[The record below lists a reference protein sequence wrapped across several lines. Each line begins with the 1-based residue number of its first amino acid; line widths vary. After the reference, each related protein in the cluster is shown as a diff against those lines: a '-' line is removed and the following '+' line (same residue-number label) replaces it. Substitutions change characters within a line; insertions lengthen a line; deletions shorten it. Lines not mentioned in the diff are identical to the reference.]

1 MAQMPTLT
9 RRRPPAVARALRDAR
24 LAQERATPRAA
35 AAARRGAAR
44 RRARMAARAR
54 SPEPPGAPERTQTI
68 LALIGLGAERV
79 GELGTWAGDRS
90 AALRTEADSAWTNLR
105 SAAAWPS
112 LRSAARITL
121 LEAPAWLFQAMAIAM
136 GLAFVAAGALAAAR
150 AALGPAT
157 GSDLMGAVLPGLLVV
172 LLAMAAV
179 LMALYRLA
187 RGGEDQRPV
196 WLIGVATLMLAVS

>member
-1 MAQMPTLT
+1 MPQMPTLT

-54 SPEPPGAPERTQTI
+54 GPEPPGAPERTQTG
-68 LALIGLGAERV
+68 LALLGAGRV

-121 LEAPAWLFQAMAIAM
+121 LEAPAWLFQ
-136 GLAFVAAGALAAAR
+136 
-150 AALGPAT
+150 
-157 GSDLMGAVLPGLLVV
+157 
-172 LLAMAAV
+172 
-179 LMALYRLA
+179 
-187 RGGEDQRPV
+187 
-196 WLIGVATLMLAVS
+196 